1 MPSAAN
7 MNIYLNN
14 HYEGMTPEKLIQM
27 LYKGALRNLSLA
39 KEGINENNPRKR
51 GEHLS
56 KTIAIVS
63 ELYSSLNPEMTDE
76 STQFL
81 RGLYSNML
89 VELPKISINNDIKT
103 LDLAYSYLERLNEI
117 WEHAVMDKNKKH
129 TRQSAKADFSEH
141 DINKYSK
148 KKIKKIRKTGNAGK
162 GYGSGY
168 SGIEP
173 GLKVQSIFA

>member
-1 MPSAAN
+1 MSSATN

-27 LYKGALRNLSLA
+27 LYRGALRNLSLA
-39 KEGINENNPRKR
+39 REGINENNPRKR

-89 VELPKISINNDIKT
+89 VELPKISISNDIKT
-103 LDLAYSYLERLNEI
+103 LDLAYSYLERLDQI
-117 WEHAVMDKNKKH
+117 WKQEVMGKNHVK
-129 TRQSAKADFSEH
+129 QFSETESNEH
-141 DINKYSK
+141 DRNKNTK
-148 KKIKKIRKTGNAGK
+148 KKIKKIGNPGNTDNR
-162 GYGSGY
+162 YGNGY
-168 SGIEP
+168 SGMESRLIA
-173 GLKVQSIFA
+173 QSIFA

>member
-1 MPSAAN
+1 MSSATN

-27 LYKGALRNLSLA
+27 LYRGALRNLSLA
-39 KEGINENNPRKR
+39 REGINENNPRKR

-89 VELPKISINNDIKT
+89 VELPKISISNDIKT
-103 LDLAYSYLERLNEI
+103 LDLAYSYLERLDQI
-117 WEHAVMDKNKKH
+117 WKHEVMEKNHVKH
-129 TRQSAKADFSEH
+129 FSEAESNKH
-141 DINKYSK
+141 DLNRK
-148 KKIKKIRKTGNAGK
+148 KKIKTIGNPGNTDNR
-162 GYGSGY
+162 YGNGY
-168 SGIEP
+168 SGMESR
-173 GLKVQSIFA
+173 LKAQSIFA

>member
-1 MPSAAN
+1 MSSAAN

-27 LYKGALRNLSLA
+27 LYKGALRNLNLA
-39 KEGINENNPRKR
+39 REGINENNPRKK

-63 ELYSSLNPEMTDE
+63 ELYSSLNPEMDDE

-89 VELPKISINNDIKT
+89 VELPKISISNDIKT
-103 LDLAYSYLERLNEI
+103 LDIAYSYLERLDQI
-117 WEHAVMDKNKKH
+117 WEHEVMGKNH
-129 TRQSAKADFSEH
+129 TGQSEKIELSEH
-141 DINKYSK
+141 DINKNSK
-148 KKIKKIRKTGNAGK
+148 NRIKENGNTCNTNNI
-162 GYGSGY
+162 YGGGY
-168 SGIEP
+168 SGM
-173 GLKVQSIFA
+173 GRRLKAQSIFA

>member
-1 MPSAAN
+1 MSSTAN

-39 KEGINENNPRKR
+39 REGIIENNPKKR

-56 KTIAIVS
+56 RTIAIVS

-103 LDLAYSYLERLNEI
+103 LDLAYSYLERLNQI
-117 WEHAVMDKNKKH
+117 WENEVMGKKHIKHSLKAESNEHDSKKNKKEKVKNNGN
-129 TRQSAKADFSEH
+129 SSYV
-141 DINKYSK
+141 DIK
-148 KKIKKIRKTGNAGK
+148 
-162 GYGSGY
+162 YGSGY
-168 SGIEP
+168 SGMERR
-173 GLKVQSIFA
+173 LKTQSIFA

>member
-1 MPSAAN
+1 MSSATN

-39 KEGINENNPRKR
+39 REGINENNPRKK

-103 LDLAYSYLERLNEI
+103 LDLAYSYLERLDQI
-117 WEHAVMDKNKKH
+117 WKHEVMEKNHVK
-129 TRQSAKADFSEH
+129 QSSEAECNEH
-141 DINKYSK
+141 DLNRNRK
-148 KKIKKIRKTGNAGK
+148 KKIKNIGTPGNADNR
-162 GYGSGY
+162 YGRGY
-168 SGIEP
+168 SGMEHR
-173 GLKVQSIFA
+173 LRAQSIFA